1 MSDKRPGKRPGE
13 SRDGRP
19 GEPPHEQPDRRPD
32 ARLVAA
38 ADIVFSAT
46 VRADSVAF
54 EEAPS
59 VAVTFSGEPAH
70 ESGSG
75 SRRTGLPE
83 HVSEG
88 ETYRAVRVGY
98 VIAAKVVADETPGAD
113 EDP

>member
-1 MSDKRPGKRPGE
+1 MGDER
-13 SRDGRP
+13 RDRRA
-19 GEPPHEQPDRRPD
+19 GEPHERRPDRRPD
-32 ARLVAA
+32 RRPGARLVAD

-88 ETYRAVRVGY
+88 ETYRAVRVDY
-98 VIAAKVVADETPGAD
+98 VIAARVMADETPAAD
-113 EDP
+113 EDDP

>member
-1 MSDKRPGKRPGE
+1 MGDKR
-13 SRDGRP
+13 RDRRA
-19 GEPPHEQPDRRPD
+19 GEPREKRPDRRPD
-32 ARLVAA
+32 ARLVAD

-59 VAVTFSGEPAH
+59 VAVTFTGEPAH
-70 ESGSG
+70 DSGSG

-88 ETYRAVRVGY
+88 ETYRAVRVDY
-98 VIAAKVVADETPGAD
+98 VIAAKVVADETAAAD
-113 EDP
+113 EDDP